1 MSTFV
6 RSLTVEIFNSS
17 GADIAVNYAQLT
29 GREWAIP
36 PTPGTLICPSQQQ
49 AYVNGVSNTLSS
61 LGGQISLM
69 PASGGS
75 ITSAW
80 NWPSG
85 SPVSG
90 SVNSIATNLAV
101 THQISNTQTNNPTM
115 QIVIANA
122 SSIAK
127 IV

>member
-6 RSLTVEIFNSS
+6 RSLTVEIHNASDIEIVVS
-17 GADIAVNYAQLT
+17 GCLLT
-29 GREWAIP
+29 GGEWATAPIP
-36 PTPGTLICPSQQQ
+36 GAPIFATQ
-49 AYVNGVSNTLSS
+49 AYGNGASDAQSL
-61 LGGQISLM
+61 LGGQIALM
-69 PASGGS
+69 LASGGS

-90 SVNSIATNLAV
+90 SVSTAATNLAV

-122 SSIAK
+122 SSIAR